1 VGESGRT
8 YCATFHKGC
17 LYIATSEYFG
27 KTNKRVP
34 SIFYAIVDPSARL
47 CDPHI
52 DRWGMVAS
60 EDKYA
65 LAFPAIAARREGVVL
80 AFTLGSD
87 DTITLDG
94 ETSPAYAGERN
105 SHTERVGHS
114 EEFRIASSKVK
125 HALGPTS
132 HPTQRPVPASLGCSD
147 ILCMRWEACSNAPWP
162 ARSHQVTRPCG
173 STTLV
178 MMVPW
183 VWFDH
188 SAMLGIA
195 DLTWLSCRPHSKSHD
210 VHCKSSY

>member
-1 VGESGRT
+1 
-8 YCATFHKGC
+8 

-105 SHTERVGHS
+105 SHTDRVGHS
-114 EEFRIASSKVK
+114 EEFQTRSS
-125 HALGPTS
+125 HSIIQSQTGSWAHLPPHTTS
-132 HPTQRPVPASLGCSD
+132 
-147 ILCMRWEACSNAPWP
+147 
-162 ARSHQVTRPCG
+162 
-173 STTLV
+173 
-178 MMVPW
+178 
-183 VWFDH
+183 
-188 SAMLGIA
+188 
-195 DLTWLSCRPHSKSHD
+195 
-210 VHCKSSY
+210 SSSFFGLL